1 MALVSS
7 PLSSTTPRI
16 SATHNCPQ
24 ITQINPDG
32 LKPPFS
38 VWRGPGRPKT
48 AGDCRAGTQLRI
60 RALVTVSQPSSL
72 RPKSASLATIFLHSI
87 AGRSPPLPINTKER
101 QNRRAF
107 GTAAGEKRCDDERS
121 HSEFASFSPATSD
134 FESPVVLPER
144 YGSALPTQPPLLC
157 VFAPLRYWVGRGIC
171 AHLRYLR
178 FLRANGSVFICV
190 ICGRFG

>member
-1 MALVSS
+1 MGLFAS
-7 PLSSTTPRI
+7 PPTSTAPRI
-16 SATHNCPQ
+16 AATHNCPQ

-32 LKPPFS
+32 RTPPFS
-38 VWRGPGRPKT
+38 VRRGPGRPKT
-48 AGDCRAGTQLRI
+48 AGRRCVGHPLQKRVLESDAQHSGLRF
-60 RALVTVSQPSSL
+60 A
-72 RPKSASLATIFLHSI
+72 SADLATLFLHSI

-101 QNRRAF
+101 QNRRA
-107 GTAAGEKRCDDERS
+107 GGASAGEKRCDDESWRS
-121 HSEFASFSPATSD
+121 ELVSFSPAIGD

-157 VFAPLRYWVGRGIC
+157 VFAPLRYWVGGGIC

-190 ICGRFG
+190 ICGQFG